1 MEKNIKKVLRTPDRY
16 FKNLPLWDYEPKY
29 FTSKL
34 YDMEVRMAYYDLG
47 DKSAEETIILPHGMS
62 AWSYL
67 NRRMIPPLV
76 NAGYR
81 VLLFDQVGCGRSDK
95 PIQEKD
101 YTYER
106 HIGWNIDLLINFLK
120 IKDTTIVLQD
130 WGGLIG
136 LRLVAAYPRAFR
148 RIVIAN
154 TMLPTCDDNFFK
166 VSPGFY
172 SWKTFSFRTGLK
184 DNEWIKERGSRWPG
198 QIMAQKA
205 IGPSNPKMND
215 DEMNAYN
222 APYPDDSFKAGAR
235 MFPELVPTP
244 ITDPTK
250 RPAVKE
256 AENNSAAWAVF
267 QKFTKPVLLAFSDED
282 TVMAGA
288 DAIWL
293 KHCPGTKHPGI
304 KHVTIKG
311 VGHFLQ
317 DGGADQLVDAIKNL
331 IKSTPPLSIVSIRAL
346 PLGGKQDMLAK
357 EKAEIKATS
366 LAVKHGDKGISSPSD
381 GGVSFIGE
389 TPVGRKPYQ

>member
-1 MEKNIKKVLRTPDRY
+1 MKKVLRTPDIH
-16 FKNLPLWDYEPKY
+16 FKNLPLWDYEPEY

-34 YDMEVRMAYYDLG
+34 YDMKVRIAYYVLG
-47 DKSAEETIILPHGMS
+47 DKSSTETIVLTHGMS

-67 NRRMIPPLV
+67 NRRMIKPLV

-81 VLLFDQVGCGRSDK
+81 VILFDQVGCGRSDK

-120 IKDTTIVLQD
+120 IEDTTIVLQD

-136 LRLVAAYPRAFR
+136 LRVVAAYPKAFR
-148 RIVIAN
+148 RLVVAN
-154 TMLPTCDDNFFK
+154 TMLPTCDDNFFRM
-166 VSPGFY
+166 SPGFY
-172 SWKTFSFRTGLK
+172 SWKTFAFRTGLK
-184 DNEWIKERGSRWPG
+184 DDEWIKERGSRWPG

-205 IGPSNPKMND
+205 IGPSNPVMHD
-215 DEMNAYN
+215 DEMKAYN
-222 APYPDDSFKAGAR
+222 APYPNDTFKAGAR

-244 ITDPTK
+244 ISDPTK
-250 RPAVKE
+250 RPVTKE
-256 AENNSAAWAVF
+256 AENNAAAWAVF
-267 QKFTKPVLLAFSDED
+267 QKFNKPVLLAFSDED

-293 KHCPGTKHPGI
+293 KHCPGTKHLGV

-317 DGGADQLVDAIKNL
+317 DGGADQLVKAINNL
-331 IKSTPPLSIVSIRAL
+331 IKFTPPSNIEAMRAL
-346 PLGGKQDMLAK
+346 PLGGKQAMLDK
-357 EKAEIKATS
+357 IKAEVKASS
-366 LAVKHGDKGISSPSD
+366 LAEKHGDKGISTPSD
-381 GGVSFIGE
+381 GGQSSIGE
-389 TPVGRKPYQ
+389 APDGRKPYQ